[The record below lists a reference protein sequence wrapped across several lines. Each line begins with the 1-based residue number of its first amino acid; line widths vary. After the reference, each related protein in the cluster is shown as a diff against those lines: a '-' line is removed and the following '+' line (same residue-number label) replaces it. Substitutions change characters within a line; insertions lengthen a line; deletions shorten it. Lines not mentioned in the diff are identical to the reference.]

1 MCPVDGRHQRTA
13 TAMEAQ
19 VRDKVL
25 HGEEDPGG
33 LVVEGREEVEE
44 AVRREETGNPG
55 RPELENMGNKW
66 DKDVEVE
73 GEEEEGKEDEEEKEE
88 GEEGHQGAQTEN
100 LRCVVINYIE
110 DFAK

>member
-1 MCPVDGRHQRTA
+1 MCPVDARHRRTV
-13 TAMEAQ
+13 TAMEAR

-25 HGEEDPGG
+25 LGEEDPGG

-44 AVRREETGNPG
+44 AVRRGETGNLG
-55 RPELENMGNKW
+55 RPEVQNMGNKG

-73 GEEEEGKEDEEEKEE
+73 GEEEEGKEEEEEKEG

-100 LRCVVINYIE
+100 PRCVVINYIE